1 MRINANICSERGS
14 LKGVTREFG
23 CMGSRPRSNNCLLK
37 IIVVDRNILLR
48 NYLHFYFD
56 LFRQLNI
63 DAILNIINFSSYQLP
78 SISIEAK
85 IPLSDGLV
93 SQRKYKLN
101 IKSS

>member
-1 MRINANICSERGS
+1 
-14 LKGVTREFG
+14 
-23 CMGSRPRSNNCLLK
+23 MGSRPICTNCLMRNK
-37 IIVVDRNILLR
+37 VIDIKRIIE
-48 NYLHFYFD
+48 YHLHSYFD
-56 LFRQLNI
+56 LFRQLNS

>member
-1 MRINANICSERGS
+1 
-14 LKGVTREFG
+14 
-23 CMGSRPRSNNCLLK
+23 MGSRPICTNCLLK
-37 IIVVDRNILLR
+37 NMLIDIKRIIEH
-48 NYLHFYFD
+48 YLHSYFD
-56 LFRQLNI
+56 IFRQLNS

>member
-1 MRINANICSERGS
+1 
-14 LKGVTREFG
+14 
-23 CMGSRPRSNNCLLK
+23 MGSRPKSTNCLFK
-37 IIVVDRNILLR
+37 IMLIDIKRIIK
-48 NYLHFYFD
+48 YHLHSLVLE
-56 LFRQLNI
+56 LFRQLNS

>member
-1 MRINANICSERGS
+1 
-14 LKGVTREFG
+14 
-23 CMGSRPRSNNCLLK
+23 MGSRPKSTNRLFK
-37 IIVVDRNILLR
+37 IMLIDIKRIIK
-48 NYLHFYFD
+48 YHLHFYFD
-56 LFRQLNI
+56 LFRQLNS

>member
-1 MRINANICSERGS
+1 
-14 LKGVTREFG
+14 
-23 CMGSRPRSNNCLLK
+23 MGSRPKSTNCLFK
-37 IIVVDRNILLR
+37 IMIIDIKRIIK
-48 NYLHFYFD
+48 YHLHSYFD
-56 LFRQLNI
+56 LFRQLNS